1 MGILQQLRATRT
13 GERFPPVLTNSNK
26 NVTKPEKGVPIKA
39 WTKAAP
45 LEGDPLPM
53 ISAASR
59 FASFFTGQ
67 AEDERCAF
75 MNKFERNRASNAL
88 LSGPAFG

>member
-1 MGILQQLRATRT
+1 MRILQQLRATRT

-45 LEGDPLPM
+45 LEGDPLPHDLGC
-53 ISAASR
+53 IP
-59 FASFFTGQ
+59 FCGFFYG
-67 AEDERCAF
+67 
-75 MNKFERNRASNAL
+75 S
-88 LSGPAFG
+88 S

>member
-1 MGILQQLRATRT
+1 VGILSVIGILQQLKATRT
-13 GERFPPVLTNSNK
+13 GERCLILTNSTK

-45 LEGDPLPM
+45 LEEIHSPM

-59 FASFFTGQ
+59 F
-67 AEDERCAF
+67 
-75 MNKFERNRASNAL
+75 
-88 LSGPAFG
+88 